1 MKNIEQYKR
10 RFYKLLEST
19 MGDVKPLLV
28 ESELD
33 EVDLV
38 GTYLEPKTKP
48 IELGT
53 QQKSQV
59 LTKKGKIFKDNPY
72 IQSEPFLTFEDLG
85 GNEFKVIFPD
95 KFIEKYFSEPISNQV
110 DSKDFGPYGLEHPD
124 VPVVMKIAANYT
136 AKDYLDNVRIRHEG
150 FPTNR
155 IHFASGVPSEFR
167 GTGLGYLVYEEF
179 IKFLGWGS
187 SSSTASQFAQQVWAK
202 IAKDPDFYSIIFN
215 ISERPKVL
223 AIYKK
228 SPFSP
233 KQIVMDFI
241 RGEQKMYSEVIINK
255 DTVKIDDDL
264 LKDYPDLVNIFN
276 KEGRDSLEIEEK
288 LNNMKSFLE
297 KLSNFDEHSDTFD
310 YKLQSS
316 MLDDSR
322 TINKLVYSS
331 FEPNEN
337 YYKFE
342 GYVKQIYDLLIKKF
356 YTPNEAKIGAFRGP
370 SSWGRKNKN
379 NVLLSRKDNEY
390 GFNYEWNDGSKFARS
405 FEMALTLFT
414 EFVDK
419 FLAKKYYLQ

>member
-1 MKNIEQYKR
+1 
-10 RFYKLLEST
+10 
-19 MGDVKPLLV
+19 
-28 ESELD
+28 
-33 EVDLV
+33 
-38 GTYLEPKTKP
+38 
-48 IELGT
+48 
-53 QQKSQV
+53 
-59 LTKKGKIFKDNPY
+59 
-72 IQSEPFLTFEDLG
+72 
-85 GNEFKVIFPD
+85 
-95 KFIEKYFSEPISNQV
+95 
-110 DSKDFGPYGLEHPD
+110 
-124 VPVVMKIAANYT
+124 
-136 AKDYLDNVRIRHEG
+136 
-150 FPTNR
+150 
-155 IHFASGVPSEFR
+155 
-167 GTGLGYLVYEEF
+167 
-179 IKFLGWGS
+179 
-187 SSSTASQFAQQVWAK
+187 
-202 IAKDPDFYSIIFN
+202 
-215 ISERPKVL
+215 
-223 AIYKK
+223 
-228 SPFSP
+228 
-233 KQIVMDFI
+233 MDFI

-356 YTPNEAKIGAFRGP
+356 YTPNEAKIGVFRGP